1 MIIARLRYNFEIY
14 EKFWDK
20 KMNFKIDKTDGTARA
35 TTIKTAH
42 SEILTPVF
50 MPVGTAGVVKSL
62 DSSDIKMLGAKI
74 ILANTYHMYLR
85 PGSEIMTKMGGL
97 HKFAN
102 FDGSFLT
109 DSGGFQAFSLS
120 QNSKASELGIK
131 FKSHIDGSLHTFTP
145 QSVLEM
151 QYALN
156 SDIMM
161 VLDDL
166 VALPADIK
174 RLTKAVERTI
184 NWAQISLDFH
194 AENSQ
199 KDEQRAKQN
208 IFAII
213 QGGTDKE
220 LRKRCANELCEMKAK
235 NGKIFDGLAIG
246 GLSVGES
253 AQQMYECVEATIPY
267 TDESR
272 PRYLM
277 GVGTP
282 ENLIENIYRG
292 VDMFDCVLPTRNA
305 RNATL
310 YTSFGKIS
318 IKNACFA
325 RDESAVDEKCSCH
338 TCKNHSRAFLHHL
351 FRAHELTFYRLAS
364 IHNLHFYLTLMKSA
378 REAIIKNDFEKFRSE
393 FYKARQNIE

>member
-1 MIIARLRYNFEIY
+1 MEFQINA
-14 EKFWDK
+14 K
-20 KMNFKIDKTDGTARA
+20 DGAARA
-35 TTIKTAH
+35 GVIKTAH

-50 MPVGTAGVVKSL
+50 MPVGTCGVVKSL
-62 DSSDIKMLGAKI
+62 DTDDINTLGAKI

-85 PGSEIMTKMGGL
+85 PGSEVMKKMGGL
-97 HKFAN
+97 HGFTGFK
-102 FDGSFLT
+102 GSFLT

-120 QNSKASELGIK
+120 SNSKADENGIK
-131 FKSHIDGSLHTFTP
+131 FKSHIDGSAHFFTP
-145 QSVLEM
+145 TSVLDME
-151 QYALN
+151 YALS

-174 RLTKAVERTI
+174 RLSKAVDRTLK
-184 NWAQISLDFH
+184 WAKISLEYH
-194 AENSQ
+194 AQNSQ
-199 KDEQRAKQN
+199 NDEKIARQN
-208 IFAII
+208 LFAII

-220 LRKRCANELCEMKAK
+220 LRKRCASELADMRAK
-235 NGKIFDGLAIG
+235 NGRAFDGLAIG

-253 AQQMYECVEATIPY
+253 ADDMYECVENTIPH

-305 RNATL
+305 RNGTL
-310 YTSFGKIS
+310 YTSFGKLS
-318 IKNACFA
+318 IKNARFA
-325 RDESAVDEKCSCH
+325 SDESALDPLCSCH
-338 TCKNHSRAFLHHL
+338 TCKHYSRAFLHHL
-351 FRAHELTFYRLAS
+351 FRAKELTFYRLAS
-364 IHNLHFYLTLMKSA
+364 LHNLHFYLNLMSEA
-378 REAIIKNDFEKFRSE
+378 RTAIIQKRFDAFRAKFYSDRAGE
-393 FYKARQNIE
+393 F

>member
-1 MIIARLRYNFEIY
+1 MEFQINA
-14 EKFWDK
+14 K
-20 KMNFKIDKTDGTARA
+20 DGTARA
-35 TTIKTAH
+35 GVIKTAH

-50 MPVGTAGVVKSL
+50 MPVGTCGVVKSL
-62 DSSDIKMLGAKI
+62 DTDDINTLGAKI

-85 PGSEIMTKMGGL
+85 PGSEVMKKMGGL
-97 HKFAN
+97 HGFSGFK
-102 FDGSFLT
+102 GSFLT

-120 QNSKASELGIK
+120 ANSKADENGIK
-131 FKSHIDGSLHTFTP
+131 FKSHIDGSAHFFTP
-145 QSVLEM
+145 TSVLDME
-151 QYALN
+151 YALS

-174 RLTKAVERTI
+174 RLSKAVDRTLK
-184 NWAQISLDFH
+184 WAKISLEYH
-194 AENSQ
+194 AQNSQ
-199 KDEQRAKQN
+199 NDEKIARQN
-208 IFAII
+208 LFAII

-220 LRKRCANELCEMKAK
+220 LRKRCANELADMRAK
-235 NGKIFDGLAIG
+235 NGRAFDGLAIG

-253 AQQMYECVEATIPY
+253 ADDMYECVENTIPY

-305 RNATL
+305 RNGTL
-310 YTSFGKIS
+310 YTSFGKLS
-318 IKNACFA
+318 IKNARFA
-325 RDESAVDEKCSCH
+325 SDESALDPLCSCH
-338 TCKNHSRAFLHHL
+338 TCKHYSRAFLHHL
-351 FRAHELTFYRLAS
+351 FRAKELTFYRLAS
-364 IHNLHFYLTLMKSA
+364 LHNLHFYLNLMGQA
-378 REAIIKNDFEKFRSE
+378 RTAIIQKRFDAFRAKFYSDRAGE
-393 FYKARQNIE
+393 F

>member
-1 MIIARLRYNFEIY
+1 
-14 EKFWDK
+14 
-20 KMNFKIDKTDGTARA
+20 MNFQIDAKCGAARA
-35 TTIKTAH
+35 TTITTAH
-42 SEILTPVF
+42 SVIQTPVF

-62 DSSDIKMLGAKI
+62 DTSDINALGARI

-85 PGSEIMTKMGGL
+85 PGADILRQMGGL
-97 HKFAN
+97 HGFSGFK
-102 FDGSFLT
+102 GSFLT

-120 QNSKASELGIK
+120 QNSKANDDAIK
-131 FKSHIDGSLHTFTP
+131 FKSHIDGSTHIFTP
-145 QSVLEM
+145 QSVIET
-151 QYALN
+151 QYAFN

-166 VALPADIK
+166 VALPADFK
-174 RLTKAVERTI
+174 RLEKAVERTI
-184 NWAQISLDFH
+184 NWAKQSLEFH
-194 AENSQ
+194 ALNCQ
-199 KDEQRAKQN
+199 NDEKIAKQN

-220 LRKRCANELCEMKAK
+220 LRKRCASELAGL
-235 NGKIFDGLAIG
+235 NASGKYFDGLAIG

-253 AQQMYECVEATIPY
+253 ADEMYECVEATIPY
-267 TDESR
+267 TDEGR

-305 RNATL
+305 RNGTL

-318 IKNACFA
+318 IKNACFS
-325 RDESAVDEKCSCH
+325 RDENPLDEKCSCH
-338 TCKNHSRAFLHHL
+338 TCKHYSRAFLHHL

-378 REAIIKNDFEKFRSE
+378 REAIIANNFENFRSE
-393 FYKARQNIE
+393 FYKNRQR

>member
-1 MIIARLRYNFEIY
+1 MEFQINA
-14 EKFWDK
+14 K
-20 KMNFKIDKTDGTARA
+20 DGAARA
-35 TTIKTAH
+35 GVIKTAH

-50 MPVGTAGVVKSL
+50 MPVGTCGAVKSL
-62 DSSDIKMLGAKI
+62 DTDDINALGAKI

-85 PGSEIMTKMGGL
+85 PGSEVMKKMGGL
-97 HKFAN
+97 HGFTG
-102 FDGSFLT
+102 FQGSFLT

-120 QNSKASELGIK
+120 SNSKADENGIK
-131 FKSHIDGSLHTFTP
+131 FKSHIDGSTHFFTP
-145 QSVLEM
+145 TSVLDME
-151 QYALN
+151 YALS

-174 RLTKAVERTI
+174 RLSKAVDRTL
-184 NWAQISLDFH
+184 NWAKISLEYH
-194 AENSQ
+194 AQNSQ
-199 KDEQRAKQN
+199 NDEKIARQN
-208 IFAII
+208 LFAII

-220 LRKRCANELCEMKAK
+220 LRKRCANELADMRAK
-235 NGKIFDGLAIG
+235 NGRAFDGLAIG

-253 AQQMYECVEATIPY
+253 ADDMYECVENTIPH

-305 RNATL
+305 RNGTL
-310 YTSFGKIS
+310 YTSFGKLS
-318 IKNACFA
+318 IKNARFA
-325 RDESAVDEKCSCH
+325 SDESALDPLCSCH
-338 TCKNHSRAFLHHL
+338 TCKHYSRAFLHHL
-351 FRAHELTFYRLAS
+351 FRAKELTFYRLAS
-364 IHNLHFYLTLMKSA
+364 LHNLHFYLNLMSEA
-378 REAIIKNDFEKFRSE
+378 RTAIIQKRFDAFRAKFYSDRTGE
-393 FYKARQNIE
+393 F

>member
-1 MIIARLRYNFEIY
+1 MEFQINA
-14 EKFWDK
+14 K
-20 KMNFKIDKTDGTARA
+20 DGAARA
-35 TTIKTAH
+35 GVIKTAH

-50 MPVGTAGVVKSL
+50 MPVGTCGAVKSL
-62 DSSDIKMLGAKI
+62 DTDDINTLGAKI

-85 PGSEIMTKMGGL
+85 PGSEVMKKMGGL
-97 HKFAN
+97 HGFTGFK
-102 FDGSFLT
+102 GSFLT

-120 QNSKASELGIK
+120 SNSKADENGIK
-131 FKSHIDGSLHTFTP
+131 FKSHIDGSAHFFTP
-145 QSVLEM
+145 TSVLDME
-151 QYALN
+151 YALS

-174 RLTKAVERTI
+174 RLSKAVDRTLK
-184 NWAQISLDFH
+184 WAKISLEYH
-194 AENSQ
+194 AQNSQ
-199 KDEQRAKQN
+199 NDEKIALQN
-208 IFAII
+208 LFAII

-220 LRKRCANELCEMKAK
+220 LRKRCANELADMRAK
-235 NGKIFDGLAIG
+235 NGRAFDGLAIG

-253 AQQMYECVEATIPY
+253 ADDMYECVENTIPH

-305 RNATL
+305 RNGTL
-310 YTSFGKIS
+310 YTSFGKLS
-318 IKNACFA
+318 IKNARFA
-325 RDESAVDEKCSCH
+325 SDESALDPLCSCH
-338 TCKNHSRAFLHHL
+338 TCKHYSRAFLHHL
-351 FRAHELTFYRLAS
+351 FRAKELTFYRLAS
-364 IHNLHFYLTLMKSA
+364 LHNLHFYLNLMSEA
-378 REAIIKNDFEKFRSE
+378 REAILDGRFEGFRAKFYSDRAGE
-393 FYKARQNIE
+393 F

>member
-1 MIIARLRYNFEIY
+1 MEFQINA
-14 EKFWDK
+14 K
-20 KMNFKIDKTDGTARA
+20 DGAARA
-35 TTIKTAH
+35 GVIRTAH

-50 MPVGTAGVVKSL
+50 MPVGTCGVVKSL
-62 DSSDIKMLGAKI
+62 DTDDINTLGAKI

-85 PGSEIMTKMGGL
+85 PGAEVMKKMGGL
-97 HKFAN
+97 HGFSGFK
-102 FDGSFLT
+102 GSFLT

-120 QNSKASELGIK
+120 ANSKADENGIK
-131 FKSHIDGSLHTFTP
+131 FKSHIDGSAHFFTP
-145 QSVLEM
+145 TSVLDME
-151 QYALN
+151 YALS

-174 RLTKAVERTI
+174 RLSKAVDRTLK
-184 NWAQISLDFH
+184 WAKISLEYH
-194 AENSQ
+194 AQNSQ
-199 KDEQRAKQN
+199 NDEKIARQN
-208 IFAII
+208 LFAII

-220 LRKRCANELCEMKAK
+220 LRKRCANELADMRAK
-235 NGKIFDGLAIG
+235 NGRAFDGLAIG

-253 AQQMYECVEATIPY
+253 ADDMYECVENTIPH

-305 RNATL
+305 RNGTL
-310 YTSFGKIS
+310 YTSFGKLS
-318 IKNACFA
+318 IKNARFA
-325 RDESAVDEKCSCH
+325 SDESALDPLCSCH
-338 TCKNHSRAFLHHL
+338 TCKHYSRAFLHHL
-351 FRAHELTFYRLAS
+351 FRAKELTFYRLAS
-364 IHNLHFYLTLMKSA
+364 LHNLHFYLNLMSEA
-378 REAIIKNDFEKFRSE
+378 RTAIIQKRFDAFRAKFYSDRAGE
-393 FYKARQNIE
+393 F

>member
-1 MIIARLRYNFEIY
+1 MEFQINA
-14 EKFWDK
+14 K
-20 KMNFKIDKTDGTARA
+20 DGAARA
-35 TTIKTAH
+35 GVIKTAH

-50 MPVGTAGVVKSL
+50 MPVGTCGAVKSL
-62 DSSDIKMLGAKI
+62 DTDDINTLGAKI

-85 PGSEIMTKMGGL
+85 PGSKIMKKMGGL
-97 HKFAN
+97 HGFTGFK
-102 FDGSFLT
+102 GSFLT

-120 QNSKASELGIK
+120 SNSKADENGIK
-131 FKSHIDGSLHTFTP
+131 FKSHIDGSAHFFTP
-145 QSVLEM
+145 TSVLDME
-151 QYALN
+151 YALS

-174 RLTKAVERTI
+174 RLSKAVDRTLK
-184 NWAQISLDFH
+184 WAKISLEYH
-194 AENSQ
+194 AQNSQ
-199 KDEQRAKQN
+199 NDEKIARQN
-208 IFAII
+208 LFAII

-220 LRKRCANELCEMKAK
+220 LRKRCANELADMRAK
-235 NGKIFDGLAIG
+235 NGRVFDGLAIG

-253 AQQMYECVEATIPY
+253 ADDMYECVENTIPH

-305 RNATL
+305 RNGTL
-310 YTSFGKIS
+310 YTSFGKLS
-318 IKNACFA
+318 IKNARFA
-325 RDESAVDEKCSCH
+325 SDESALDPLCSCH
-338 TCKNHSRAFLHHL
+338 TCKHYSRAFLHHL
-351 FRAHELTFYRLAS
+351 FRAKELTFYRLAS
-364 IHNLHFYLTLMKSA
+364 LHNLHFYLNLMSEA
-378 REAIIKNDFEKFRSE
+378 RTAIIQKRFEVFRAKFYSDRTGE
-393 FYKARQNIE
+393 F

>member
-1 MIIARLRYNFEIY
+1 MEFQINA
-14 EKFWDK
+14 K
-20 KMNFKIDKTDGTARA
+20 DGAARA
-35 TTIKTAH
+35 GVIKTAH

-50 MPVGTAGVVKSL
+50 MPVGTCGVVKSL
-62 DSSDIKMLGAKI
+62 DTDDINTLGAKI

-85 PGSEIMTKMGGL
+85 PGSEVMKKMGGL
-97 HKFAN
+97 HGFSGFK
-102 FDGSFLT
+102 GSFLT

-120 QNSKASELGIK
+120 ANSKADENGIK
-131 FKSHIDGSLHTFTP
+131 FKSHIDGSAHFFTP
-145 QSVLEM
+145 TSVLDME
-151 QYALN
+151 YALS

-174 RLTKAVERTI
+174 RLSKAVDRTLK
-184 NWAQISLDFH
+184 WAKISLEYH
-194 AENSQ
+194 AQNSQ
-199 KDEQRAKQN
+199 NDEKIARQN
-208 IFAII
+208 LFAII

-220 LRKRCANELCEMKAK
+220 LRKHCANELAQMRAK
-235 NGKIFDGLAIG
+235 NGRAFDGLAVG

-253 AQQMYECVEATIPY
+253 ADDMYECVENTIPH

-305 RNATL
+305 RNGTL
-310 YTSFGKIS
+310 YTSFGKLS
-318 IKNACFA
+318 IKNARFA
-325 RDESAVDEKCSCH
+325 SDESALDPLCSCH
-338 TCKNHSRAFLHHL
+338 TCKHYSRAFLHHL
-351 FRAHELTFYRLAS
+351 FRAKELTFYRLAS
-364 IHNLHFYLTLMKSA
+364 LHNLHFYLNLMGQ
-378 REAIIKNDFEKFRSE
+378 
-393 FYKARQNIE
+393 ARQAILDGRFEGFRAKFYSDRAGEF

>member
-1 MIIARLRYNFEIY
+1 M
-14 EKFWDK
+14 KFQ
-20 KMNFKIDKTDGTARA
+20 IDAKCGAARA
-35 TTIKTAH
+35 TTITTAH
-42 SEILTPVF
+42 SVIQTPVF

-62 DSSDIKMLGAKI
+62 DTSDISELGAKI

-85 PGSEIMTKMGGL
+85 PGKEIMTKIGGL
-97 HKFAN
+97 HGFSGFK
-102 FDGSFLT
+102 GSFLT

-120 QNSKASELGIK
+120 QNSKADELGIK
-131 FKSHIDGSLHTFTP
+131 FKSHIDGSTHIFTP
-145 QSVLEM
+145 QSVIET

-174 RLTKAVERTI
+174 RLSKAVERTI
-184 NWAQISLDFH
+184 NWAKDSLEFH
-194 AENSQ
+194 AKNCEN
-199 KDEQRAKQN
+199 DEQRAKQN

-220 LRKRCANELCEMKAK
+220 LRKRCATKLCDMRAK
-235 NGKIFDGLAIG
+235 NGKFFDGLAIG

-267 TDESR
+267 TDEGR

-305 RNATL
+305 RNGTL
-310 YTSFGKIS
+310 YTSFGKVS
-318 IKNACFA
+318 IKNATFA
-325 RDESAVDEKCSCH
+325 RDENVLDEKCSCH
-338 TCKNHSRAFLHHL
+338 TCKNYSRAFLHHL

-364 IHNLHFYLTLMKSA
+364 IHNLHFYLTLMKDA
-378 REAIIKNDFEKFRSE
+378 RNAIIKNDFEKFRSE

>member
-1 MIIARLRYNFEIY
+1 MEFQINA
-14 EKFWDK
+14 K
-20 KMNFKIDKTDGTARA
+20 DGAARA
-35 TTIKTAH
+35 GVIKTAH

-50 MPVGTAGVVKSL
+50 MPVGTCGVVKSL
-62 DSSDIKMLGAKI
+62 DTDDINTLGAKI

-85 PGSEIMTKMGGL
+85 PGSEIMKKMGGL
-97 HKFAN
+97 HGFSGFK
-102 FDGSFLT
+102 GSFLT

-120 QNSKASELGIK
+120 ANSKADENGIK
-131 FKSHIDGSLHTFTP
+131 FKSHIDGSAHFFTP
-145 QSVLEM
+145 TSVLDME
-151 QYALN
+151 YALS

-174 RLTKAVERTI
+174 RLSKAVDRTLK
-184 NWAQISLDFH
+184 WAKISLEYH
-194 AENSQ
+194 AQNSQ
-199 KDEQRAKQN
+199 NDEKIARQN
-208 IFAII
+208 LFAII

-220 LRKRCANELCEMKAK
+220 LRKRCASELAQMRAK
-235 NGKIFDGLAIG
+235 GGRAFDGLAIG

-253 AQQMYECVEATIPY
+253 ADDMYECVENTIPH

-305 RNATL
+305 RNGTL
-310 YTSFGKIS
+310 YTSFGKLS
-318 IKNACFA
+318 IKSARFA
-325 RDESAVDEKCSCH
+325 SDESALDPLCSCH
-338 TCKNHSRAFLHHL
+338 TCKHYSRAFLHHL
-351 FRAHELTFYRLAS
+351 FRAKELTFYRLAS
-364 IHNLHFYLTLMKSA
+364 LHNLHFYLNLMSEA
-378 REAIIKNDFEKFRSE
+378 RTAIIQKRFDAFRAKFYSDRAGE
-393 FYKARQNIE
+393 F

>member
-1 MIIARLRYNFEIY
+1 MEFQINA
-14 EKFWDK
+14 K
-20 KMNFKIDKTDGTARA
+20 DGAARA
-35 TTIKTAH
+35 GVIKTAH

-50 MPVGTAGVVKSL
+50 MPVGTCGAVKSL
-62 DSSDIKMLGAKI
+62 DTDDINTLGAKI

-85 PGSEIMTKMGGL
+85 PGSEVMKKMGGL
-97 HKFAN
+97 HGFCGFK
-102 FDGSFLT
+102 GSFLT

-120 QNSKASELGIK
+120 ANSKADENGIK
-131 FKSHIDGSLHTFTP
+131 FKSHIDGSAHFFTP
-145 QSVLEM
+145 TSVLDME
-151 QYALN
+151 YALS

-174 RLTKAVERTI
+174 RLSKAVDCTLK
-184 NWAQISLDFH
+184 WAKISLEYH
-194 AENSQ
+194 AQNSQ
-199 KDEQRAKQN
+199 NDEKIARQN
-208 IFAII
+208 LFAII

-220 LRKRCANELCEMKAK
+220 LRKRCANELADMRAK
-235 NGKIFDGLAIG
+235 NGRAFDGLAIG

-253 AQQMYECVEATIPY
+253 ADDMYECVENTIPY

-305 RNATL
+305 RNGTL
-310 YTSFGKIS
+310 YTSFGKLS
-318 IKNACFA
+318 IKNARFA
-325 RDESAVDEKCSCH
+325 SDESALDPLCSCH
-338 TCKNHSRAFLHHL
+338 TCKHYSRAFLHHL
-351 FRAHELTFYRLAS
+351 FRAKELTFYRLAS
-364 IHNLHFYLTLMKSA
+364 LHNLHFYLNLMDQA
-378 REAIIKNDFEKFRSE
+378 RTAIIQKRFDAFRAKFYSDRAGE
-393 FYKARQNIE
+393 F

>member
-1 MIIARLRYNFEIY
+1 MEFQINA
-14 EKFWDK
+14 K
-20 KMNFKIDKTDGTARA
+20 DGAARA
-35 TTIKTAH
+35 GVIKTAH

-50 MPVGTAGVVKSL
+50 MPVGTCGAVKSL
-62 DSSDIKMLGAKI
+62 DTDDINALSAKI

-85 PGSEIMTKMGGL
+85 PGSEVMKKMGGL
-97 HKFAN
+97 HGFSG
-102 FDGSFLT
+102 FRGSFLT

-120 QNSKASELGIK
+120 ANSKADENGIK
-131 FKSHIDGSLHTFTP
+131 FKSHIDGSAHFFTP
-145 QSVLEM
+145 TSVLDME
-151 QYALN
+151 YALS

-174 RLTKAVERTI
+174 RLSKAVDRTLK
-184 NWAQISLDFH
+184 WAKISLEYH
-194 AENSQ
+194 AQNSQ
-199 KDEQRAKQN
+199 NDEKIARQN
-208 IFAII
+208 LFAII

-220 LRKRCANELCEMKAK
+220 LRKRCANELADMRAK
-235 NGKIFDGLAIG
+235 NGRAFDGLAIG

-253 AQQMYECVEATIPY
+253 ADDMYECVENTIPH

-305 RNATL
+305 RNGTL
-310 YTSFGKIS
+310 YTSFGKLS
-318 IKNACFA
+318 IKNARFA
-325 RDESAVDEKCSCH
+325 SDESALDPLCSCH
-338 TCKNHSRAFLHHL
+338 TCKHYSRAFLHHL
-351 FRAHELTFYRLAS
+351 FRAKELTFYRLAS
-364 IHNLHFYLTLMKSA
+364 LHNLHFYLNLMSEA
-378 REAIIKNDFEKFRSE
+378 RTAIIQKRFDAFRAKFYSDRAGE
-393 FYKARQNIE
+393 F

>member
-1 MIIARLRYNFEIY
+1 MEFQINA
-14 EKFWDK
+14 K
-20 KMNFKIDKTDGTARA
+20 DGAARA
-35 TTIKTAH
+35 GVIKTAH

-50 MPVGTAGVVKSL
+50 MPVGTCGAVKSL
-62 DSSDIKMLGAKI
+62 DTDDINTLGAKI

-85 PGSEIMTKMGGL
+85 PGSEVMKKMGGL
-97 HKFAN
+97 HGFTGFK
-102 FDGSFLT
+102 GSFLT

-120 QNSKASELGIK
+120 NNSKADENGIK
-131 FKSHIDGSLHTFTP
+131 FKSHIDGSAHFFTP
-145 QSVLEM
+145 TSVLDME
-151 QYALN
+151 YALC

-174 RLTKAVERTI
+174 RLSKAVDRTLK
-184 NWAQISLDFH
+184 WAKISLEYH
-194 AENSQ
+194 AQNSQ
-199 KDEQRAKQN
+199 NDEKIARQN
-208 IFAII
+208 LFAII

-220 LRKRCANELCEMKAK
+220 LRKRCANELADMRAK
-235 NGKIFDGLAIG
+235 NGRAFDGLAIG

-253 AQQMYECVEATIPY
+253 ADDMYECVENTISH

-305 RNATL
+305 RNGTL
-310 YTSFGKIS
+310 YTSFGKLS
-318 IKNACFA
+318 IKNARFA
-325 RDESAVDEKCSCH
+325 SDESALDPLCSCH
-338 TCKNHSRAFLHHL
+338 TCKHYSRAFLHHL
-351 FRAHELTFYRLAS
+351 FRAKELTFYRLAS
-364 IHNLHFYLTLMKSA
+364 LHNLHFYLNLMSEA
-378 REAIIKNDFEKFRSE
+378 RTAIIQKRFEAFRAKFYSDRAGE
-393 FYKARQNIE
+393 F

>member
-1 MIIARLRYNFEIY
+1 MEFQINA
-14 EKFWDK
+14 K
-20 KMNFKIDKTDGTARA
+20 DGAARA
-35 TTIKTAH
+35 GVIKTAH

-50 MPVGTAGVVKSL
+50 MPVGTCGVVKSL
-62 DSSDIKMLGAKI
+62 DTDDINTLGAKI

-85 PGSEIMTKMGGL
+85 PGSEVMKKMGGL
-97 HKFAN
+97 HGFSGFK
-102 FDGSFLT
+102 GSFLT

-120 QNSKASELGIK
+120 ANSKADENGIK
-131 FKSHIDGSLHTFTP
+131 FKSHIDGSAHFFTP
-145 QSVLEM
+145 TSVLDME
-151 QYALN
+151 YALS

-174 RLTKAVERTI
+174 RLSKAVDRTLK
-184 NWAQISLDFH
+184 WAKISLEYH
-194 AENSQ
+194 AQNSQ
-199 KDEQRAKQN
+199 NDEKIAHQN
-208 IFAII
+208 LFAII

-220 LRKRCANELCEMKAK
+220 LRKRCASELADMRAK
-235 NGKIFDGLAIG
+235 NGRAFDGLAIG

-253 AQQMYECVEATIPY
+253 ADDMYECVENTIPH

-305 RNATL
+305 RNGTL
-310 YTSFGKIS
+310 YTSFGKLS
-318 IKNACFA
+318 IKNARFA
-325 RDESAVDEKCSCH
+325 SDESALDPLCSCH
-338 TCKNHSRAFLHHL
+338 TCKHYSRAFLHHL
-351 FRAHELTFYRLAS
+351 FRAKELTFYRLAS
-364 IHNLHFYLTLMKSA
+364 LHNLHFYLNLMDQA
-378 REAIIKNDFEKFRSE
+378 RTAIIQKRFDAFRAKFYSDRTGE
-393 FYKARQNIE
+393 F

>member
-1 MIIARLRYNFEIY
+1 MEFQINA
-14 EKFWDK
+14 K
-20 KMNFKIDKTDGTARA
+20 DGAARA
-35 TTIKTAH
+35 GVIKTAH

-50 MPVGTAGVVKSL
+50 MPVGTCGVVKSL
-62 DSSDIKMLGAKI
+62 DTDDINTLGAKI

-85 PGSEIMTKMGGL
+85 PGSEVMKKMGGL
-97 HKFAN
+97 HGFSG
-102 FDGSFLT
+102 FRGSFLT

-120 QNSKASELGIK
+120 ANSKADENGIK
-131 FKSHIDGSLHTFTP
+131 FKSHIDGSAHFFTP
-145 QSVLEM
+145 TSVLDME
-151 QYALN
+151 YALS

-174 RLTKAVERTI
+174 RLSKAVDRTLK
-184 NWAQISLDFH
+184 WAKISLEYH
-194 AENSQ
+194 AQNSQ
-199 KDEQRAKQN
+199 NDEKIARQN
-208 IFAII
+208 LFAII

-220 LRKRCANELCEMKAK
+220 LRKRCANELADMRAK
-235 NGKIFDGLAIG
+235 NGRAFDGLAIG

-253 AQQMYECVEATIPY
+253 ADDMYECVENTIPY

-305 RNATL
+305 RNGTL
-310 YTSFGKIS
+310 YTSFGKLS
-318 IKNACFA
+318 IKNARFA
-325 RDESAVDEKCSCH
+325 SDESALDPLCSCH
-338 TCKNHSRAFLHHL
+338 TCKHYSRAFLHHL
-351 FRAHELTFYRLAS
+351 FRAKELSFYRLAS
-364 IHNLHFYLTLMKSA
+364 LHNLHFYLNLMGQV
-378 REAIIKNDFEKFRSE
+378 RTAIIQKRFDAFRAKFYSDRAGE
-393 FYKARQNIE
+393 F

>member
-1 MIIARLRYNFEIY
+1 MEFQINA
-14 EKFWDK
+14 K
-20 KMNFKIDKTDGTARA
+20 DGAARA
-35 TTIKTAH
+35 GVIKTAH

-50 MPVGTAGVVKSL
+50 MPVGTCGVVKSL
-62 DSSDIKMLGAKI
+62 DTDDINTLGAKI

-85 PGSEIMTKMGGL
+85 PGAEVMKKMGGL
-97 HKFAN
+97 HGFTGFK
-102 FDGSFLT
+102 GSFLT

-120 QNSKASELGIK
+120 ANSKADENGIK
-131 FKSHIDGSLHTFTP
+131 FKSHIDGSAHFFTP
-145 QSVLEM
+145 TSVLDME
-151 QYALN
+151 YALS

-174 RLTKAVERTI
+174 RLSKAVDRTLK
-184 NWAQISLDFH
+184 WAKISLEYH
-194 AENSQ
+194 AQNSQ
-199 KDEQRAKQN
+199 NDEKIAHQN
-208 IFAII
+208 LFAII

-220 LRKRCANELCEMKAK
+220 LRKRCANELADMRAK
-235 NGKIFDGLAIG
+235 NGRAFDGLAIG

-253 AQQMYECVEATIPY
+253 ADDMYECVENTIPH

-305 RNATL
+305 RNGTL
-310 YTSFGKIS
+310 YTSFGKLS
-318 IKNACFA
+318 IKNARFA
-325 RDESAVDEKCSCH
+325 SDESALDPLCSCH
-338 TCKNHSRAFLHHL
+338 TCKHYSRAFLHHL
-351 FRAHELTFYRLAS
+351 FRAKELTFYRLAS
-364 IHNLHFYLTLMKSA
+364 FHNLHFYLNLMDQA
-378 REAIIKNDFEKFRSE
+378 RTAIIQKRFDAFRAKFYSDRAGE
-393 FYKARQNIE
+393 F